1 MSIENE
7 LDIIQ
12 QQEAALVFPEF
23 TEDIA
28 FDVATA
34 IRDIARE
41 RGLPILIDISRGTNT
56 VVQFS
61 LAGTTPANID
71 FARRKRNTI
80 ALLHTST
87 YRFALLKADGR
98 SFLDLMAVPERDYA
112 EFGGSFPVTV
122 AGAGVIGS
130 ITVSGLSD
138 REDHNLI
145 VEALSTYLG
154 VAAPT
159 LP

>member
-1 MSIENE
+1 MSIDTE
-7 LDIIQ
+7 LDIIR
-12 QQEAALVFPEF
+12 QQESALVFPEF
-23 TEDIA
+23 TEDTA
-28 FDVATA
+28 FEVASS

-56 VVQFS
+56 VVQCS
-61 LAGTTPANID
+61 LPGTTPANID

-80 ALLHTST
+80 AMLHAST

-98 SFLDLMAVPERDYA
+98 SFLDLMALPERDYA

-154 VAAPT
+154 VTAPR